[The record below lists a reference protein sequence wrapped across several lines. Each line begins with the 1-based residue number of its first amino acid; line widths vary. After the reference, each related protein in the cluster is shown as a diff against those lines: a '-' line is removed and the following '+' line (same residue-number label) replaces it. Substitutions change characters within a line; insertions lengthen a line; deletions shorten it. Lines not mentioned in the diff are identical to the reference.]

1 MEISKSKRTWI
12 IIGAVLMTA
21 TVQLS
26 SAGLNNTMYA
36 ILSGMNGLQYYALLA
51 TLSSLGM
58 AIMCVIGGRIGDMIG
73 RRAVILAGAVLSLAS
88 AIVMGLAQSLSVFI
102 VARAVLSFGIGTFP
116 GNAFVVAADVSDAK
130 QYPKVA
136 ALLTAT
142 LMVATFLGSTIAGYL
157 VDAGLIPAA
166 IIYPGVVG
174 LIGAVIAAA
183 KMDKKP
189 TTDGVRGKVDGIGMV
204 LLAVFMLSLCLSL
217 NQGANLG
224 FGNPIIICGFV
235 VAVVS
240 LLALLKVEKKAEV
253 PVIPLYLFK
262 NKKYTGVIIAGAF
275 ITFYEV
281 VMASYVPVS
290 GQALMGLSASITG
303 YFSLPRTI
311 IAIVL
316 AAPAAAWVVKNQAKN
331 SAIGLAAAG
340 LLAAVAFLGMI
351 FVGAGSPVALP
362 FILIGITGFTE
373 ALKGAFQTSGY
384 QPARAEG
391 LRRRYRHDD
400 RNWHASHDHSA
411 EHCWPRIH
419 RRLRSEHG
427 QCTQIR
433 IHRDRLLRT
442 HRRSNNRLCNQGQQI
457 QELSSNTW
465 RCGVCIADIAPQKH
479 TQ

>member
-1 MEISKSKRTWI
+1 MEISKSNRTWI

-311 IAIVL
+311 IAIAL

-373 ALKGAFQTSGY
+373 ALKGASFRPLVISQLEPKDFGVGIGMMTATGTLLMTILLSIVGPVFTAVSA
-384 QPARAEG
+384 QNMGSA
-391 LRRRYRHDD
+391 LRFVY
-400 RNWHASHDHSA
+400 
-411 EHCWPRIH
+411 IV
-419 RRLRSEHG
+419 
-427 QCTQIR
+427 T
-433 IHRDRLLRT
+433 
-442 HRRSNNRLCNQGQQI
+442 
-457 QELSSNTW
+457 
-465 RCGVCIADIAPQKH
+465 VCCALIAVAITVFATKDSKSKN
-479 TQ
+479 

>member
-157 VDAGLIPAA
+157 VDEGLIPAA

-311 IAIVL
+311 IAIAL

-373 ALKGAFQTSGY
+373 ALKGASFRPLVISQLEPKDFGVGIGMMTATGTLLMTILLSIVGPVFTAVSA
-384 QPARAEG
+384 QNMGSA
-391 LRRRYRHDD
+391 LRFVY
-400 RNWHASHDHSA
+400 
-411 EHCWPRIH
+411 IV
-419 RRLRSEHG
+419 
-427 QCTQIR
+427 T
-433 IHRDRLLRT
+433 
-442 HRRSNNRLCNQGQQI
+442 
-457 QELSSNTW
+457 
-465 RCGVCIADIAPQKH
+465 VCCALIAVAITVFATKDSKSKN
-479 TQ
+479 

>member
-73 RRAVILAGAVLSLAS
+73 RRAVILAGAVLSLVS

-102 VARAVLSFGIGTFP
+102 VARAVLSF
-116 GNAFVVAADVSDAK
+116 
-130 QYPKVA
+130 
-136 ALLTAT
+136 
-142 LMVATFLGSTIAGYL
+142 
-157 VDAGLIPAA
+157 
-166 IIYPGVVG
+166 
-174 LIGAVIAAA
+174 
-183 KMDKKP
+183 
-189 TTDGVRGKVDGIGMV
+189 GIGMV

-311 IAIVL
+311 IAIAL

-373 ALKGAFQTSGY
+373 ALKGASFRPLVISQLEQKDFGVGIGMMTATGTLLMTILLSIVGPVFTAVSA
-384 QPARAEG
+384 QNMGSA
-391 LRRRYRHDD
+391 LRFVY
-400 RNWHASHDHSA
+400 
-411 EHCWPRIH
+411 IV
-419 RRLRSEHG
+419 
-427 QCTQIR
+427 T
-433 IHRDRLLRT
+433 
-442 HRRSNNRLCNQGQQI
+442 
-457 QELSSNTW
+457 
-465 RCGVCIADIAPQKH
+465 VCCALIAVAITVFATKDSKSKN
-479 TQ
+479 

>member
-281 VMASYVPVS
+281 VMASYVPV
-290 GQALMGLSASITG
+290 
-303 YFSLPRTI
+303 
-311 IAIVL
+311 
-316 AAPAAAWVVKNQAKN
+316 
-331 SAIGLAAAG
+331 
-340 LLAAVAFLGMI
+340 
-351 FVGAGSPVALP
+351 
-362 FILIGITGFTE
+362 
-373 ALKGAFQTSGY
+373 
-384 QPARAEG
+384 
-391 LRRRYRHDD
+391 
-400 RNWHASHDHSA
+400 
-411 EHCWPRIH
+411 
-419 RRLRSEHG
+419 
-427 QCTQIR
+427 
-433 IHRDRLLRT
+433 
-442 HRRSNNRLCNQGQQI
+442 
-457 QELSSNTW
+457 
-465 RCGVCIADIAPQKH
+465 
-479 TQ
+479 

>member
-88 AIVMGLAQSLSVFI
+88 AIVMGLAQSLSIFI

-311 IAIVL
+311 IAIAL

-373 ALKGAFQTSGY
+373 ALKGASFRPLVISQLEPKDFGVGIGMMTATGTLLMTILLSIVGPVFTAVSA
-384 QPARAEG
+384 QNMGSA
-391 LRRRYRHDD
+391 LRFVY
-400 RNWHASHDHSA
+400 
-411 EHCWPRIH
+411 IV
-419 RRLRSEHG
+419 
-427 QCTQIR
+427 T
-433 IHRDRLLRT
+433 
-442 HRRSNNRLCNQGQQI
+442 
-457 QELSSNTW
+457 
-465 RCGVCIADIAPQKH
+465 VCCALIAVAITVFATKDSKSKN
-479 TQ
+479 

>member
-116 GNAFVVAADVSDAK
+116 GNAFVVAADVSDVK

-311 IAIVL
+311 IAIAL

-373 ALKGAFQTSGY
+373 ALKGASFRPLVISQLEPKDFGVGIGMMTATGTLLMTILLSIVGPVFTAVSA
-384 QPARAEG
+384 QNMGSA
-391 LRRRYRHDD
+391 LRFVY
-400 RNWHASHDHSA
+400 
-411 EHCWPRIH
+411 IV
-419 RRLRSEHG
+419 
-427 QCTQIR
+427 T
-433 IHRDRLLRT
+433 
-442 HRRSNNRLCNQGQQI
+442 
-457 QELSSNTW
+457 
-465 RCGVCIADIAPQKH
+465 VCCALIAVAITVFATKDSKSKN
-479 TQ
+479 

>member
-311 IAIVL
+311 IAIAL

-373 ALKGAFQTSGY
+373 ALKGASFRPLVISQLEPKDFGVGIGMMTATGTLLMTILLSIVGPVFTAVSA
-384 QPARAEG
+384 QNMGSA
-391 LRRRYRHDD
+391 LRFVY
-400 RNWHASHDHSA
+400 
-411 EHCWPRIH
+411 IV
-419 RRLRSEHG
+419 
-427 QCTQIR
+427 T
-433 IHRDRLLRT
+433 
-442 HRRSNNRLCNQGQQI
+442 
-457 QELSSNTW
+457 
-465 RCGVCIADIAPQKH
+465 VCCALIAVAITVFATKDSKSKN
-479 TQ
+479 

>member
-130 QYPKVA
+130 QYSKVA

-204 LLAVFMLSLCLSL
+204 LLAVFMLSLCLTL

-311 IAIVL
+311 IAIAL

-373 ALKGAFQTSGY
+373 ALKGASFRPLVISQLEPKDFGVGIGMMTATGTLLMTILLSIVGPVFTAVSA
-384 QPARAEG
+384 QNMGSA
-391 LRRRYRHDD
+391 LRFVY
-400 RNWHASHDHSA
+400 
-411 EHCWPRIH
+411 IV
-419 RRLRSEHG
+419 
-427 QCTQIR
+427 T
-433 IHRDRLLRT
+433 
-442 HRRSNNRLCNQGQQI
+442 
-457 QELSSNTW
+457 
-465 RCGVCIADIAPQKH
+465 VCCALIAVAITVFATKDSKSKN
-479 TQ
+479 

>member
-290 GQALMGLSASITG
+290 GQALMGLSASIPG
-303 YFSLPRTI
+303 YFSPPRTI
-311 IAIVL
+311 IAIAL

-373 ALKGAFQTSGY
+373 ALKGASFRPLVISQLEPKDFGVGIGMMTATGTLLMTILLSIVGPVFTAVSA
-384 QPARAEG
+384 QNMGSA
-391 LRRRYRHDD
+391 LRFVY
-400 RNWHASHDHSA
+400 
-411 EHCWPRIH
+411 IV
-419 RRLRSEHG
+419 
-427 QCTQIR
+427 T
-433 IHRDRLLRT
+433 
-442 HRRSNNRLCNQGQQI
+442 
-457 QELSSNTW
+457 
-465 RCGVCIADIAPQKH
+465 VCCALVAVAITVFATKDSKSKN
-479 TQ
+479 

>member
-116 GNAFVVAADVSDAK
+116 GNAF
-130 QYPKVA
+130 A

-290 GQALMGLSASITG
+290 GQALMGLSASLTG

-351 FVGAGSPVALP
+351 FVGAGSPAALP

-373 ALKGAFQTSGY
+373 ALKGASFRPLVISQLEQKDFGVGIGMMTATGTLLMTILLSIVGPVFTAVSA
-384 QPARAEG
+384 QNMGSA
-391 LRRRYRHDD
+391 LRFVY
-400 RNWHASHDHSA
+400 
-411 EHCWPRIH
+411 IV
-419 RRLRSEHG
+419 
-427 QCTQIR
+427 T
-433 IHRDRLLRT
+433 
-442 HRRSNNRLCNQGQQI
+442 
-457 QELSSNTW
+457 
-465 RCGVCIADIAPQKH
+465 VCCALIAVAITVFATKDSKSKN
-479 TQ
+479 

>member
-311 IAIVL
+311 IAIAL

-373 ALKGAFQTSGY
+373 ALKGASFRPLVISQLEPKDFGVGIGMMTATGTLLMTILLSIVGPVFTAVSA
-384 QPARAEG
+384 QNMGSA
-391 LRRRYRHDD
+391 LRFVYIVTV
-400 RNWHASHDHSA
+400 
-411 EHCWPRIH
+411 C
-419 RRLRSEHG
+419 
-427 QCTQIR
+427 CT
-433 IHRDRLLRT
+433 L
-442 HRRSNNRLCNQGQQI
+442 
-457 QELSSNTW
+457 
-465 RCGVCIADIAPQKH
+465 IAVAITVFATKDSKSKN
-479 TQ
+479 

>member
-183 KMDKKP
+183 KMDKRP

-311 IAIVL
+311 IAIAL

-373 ALKGAFQTSGY
+373 ALKGASFRPLVISQLEPKDFGVGIGMMTATGTLLMTILLSIVGPVFTAVSA
-384 QPARAEG
+384 QNMGSA
-391 LRRRYRHDD
+391 LRFVY
-400 RNWHASHDHSA
+400 
-411 EHCWPRIH
+411 IV
-419 RRLRSEHG
+419 
-427 QCTQIR
+427 T
-433 IHRDRLLRT
+433 
-442 HRRSNNRLCNQGQQI
+442 
-457 QELSSNTW
+457 
-465 RCGVCIADIAPQKH
+465 VCCALIAVAITVFATKDSKSKN
-479 TQ
+479 

>member
-73 RRAVILAGAVLSLAS
+73 RRAVILAGAILSLAS

-311 IAIVL
+311 IAIAL

-373 ALKGAFQTSGY
+373 ALKGASFRPLVISQLEPKDFGVGIGMMTATGTLLMTILLSIVGPVFTAVSA
-384 QPARAEG
+384 QNMGSA
-391 LRRRYRHDD
+391 LRFVY
-400 RNWHASHDHSA
+400 
-411 EHCWPRIH
+411 IV
-419 RRLRSEHG
+419 
-427 QCTQIR
+427 T
-433 IHRDRLLRT
+433 
-442 HRRSNNRLCNQGQQI
+442 
-457 QELSSNTW
+457 
-465 RCGVCIADIAPQKH
+465 VCCALIAVAITVFATKDSKSKN
-479 TQ
+479 

>member
-224 FGNPIIICGFV
+224 FGNPIIICDFV

-311 IAIVL
+311 IAIAL

-373 ALKGAFQTSGY
+373 ALKGASFRPLVISQLEPKDFGVGIGMMTATGTLLMTILLSIVGPVFTAVSA
-384 QPARAEG
+384 QNMGSA
-391 LRRRYRHDD
+391 LRFVY
-400 RNWHASHDHSA
+400 
-411 EHCWPRIH
+411 IV
-419 RRLRSEHG
+419 
-427 QCTQIR
+427 T
-433 IHRDRLLRT
+433 
-442 HRRSNNRLCNQGQQI
+442 
-457 QELSSNTW
+457 
-465 RCGVCIADIAPQKH
+465 VCCALIAVAITVFATKDSKSKN
-479 TQ
+479 

>member
-311 IAIVL
+311 IAIAL

-340 LLAAVAFLGMI
+340 LLAAIAFLGMI

-373 ALKGAFQTSGY
+373 ALKGASFRPLVISQLEPKDFGVGIGMMTATGTLLMTILLSIVGPVFTAVSA
-384 QPARAEG
+384 QNMGSA
-391 LRRRYRHDD
+391 LRFVY
-400 RNWHASHDHSA
+400 
-411 EHCWPRIH
+411 IV
-419 RRLRSEHG
+419 
-427 QCTQIR
+427 T
-433 IHRDRLLRT
+433 
-442 HRRSNNRLCNQGQQI
+442 
-457 QELSSNTW
+457 
-465 RCGVCIADIAPQKH
+465 VCCALIAVAITVFATKDSKSKN
-479 TQ
+479 

>member
-73 RRAVILAGAVLSLAS
+73 RRVVILAGAVLSLAS

-311 IAIVL
+311 IAIAL

-373 ALKGAFQTSGY
+373 ALKGASFRPLVISQLEPKDFGVGIGMMTATGTLLMTILLSIVGPVFTAVSA
-384 QPARAEG
+384 QNMGSA
-391 LRRRYRHDD
+391 LRFVY
-400 RNWHASHDHSA
+400 
-411 EHCWPRIH
+411 IV
-419 RRLRSEHG
+419 
-427 QCTQIR
+427 T
-433 IHRDRLLRT
+433 
-442 HRRSNNRLCNQGQQI
+442 
-457 QELSSNTW
+457 
-465 RCGVCIADIAPQKH
+465 VCCALIAVAITVFATKDSKSKN
-479 TQ
+479 

>member
-73 RRAVILAGAVLSLAS
+73 RRTVILAGAVLSLAS
-88 AIVMGLAQSLSVFI
+88 AIVMGLAQSLPVFI

-311 IAIVL
+311 IAIAL

-373 ALKGAFQTSGY
+373 ALKGASFRPLVISQLEPKDFGVGIGMMTATGTLLMTILLSIVGPVFTAVSA
-384 QPARAEG
+384 QNMGSA
-391 LRRRYRHDD
+391 LRFVY
-400 RNWHASHDHSA
+400 
-411 EHCWPRIH
+411 IV
-419 RRLRSEHG
+419 
-427 QCTQIR
+427 T
-433 IHRDRLLRT
+433 
-442 HRRSNNRLCNQGQQI
+442 
-457 QELSSNTW
+457 
-465 RCGVCIADIAPQKH
+465 VCCALIAVAITVFATKDSKSKN
-479 TQ
+479 

>member
-311 IAIVL
+311 IAIAL

-373 ALKGAFQTSGY
+373 ALKGASFRPLVISQLEPKDFGVGIGMMTATGTLLMTILLSIVGPVFTAVSA
-384 QPARAEG
+384 QNMGSA
-391 LRRRYRHDD
+391 LRFVY
-400 RNWHASHDHSA
+400 
-411 EHCWPRIH
+411 IV
-419 RRLRSEHG
+419 
-427 QCTQIR
+427 T
-433 IHRDRLLRT
+433 
-442 HRRSNNRLCNQGQQI
+442 
-457 QELSSNTW
+457 
-465 RCGVCIADIAPQKH
+465 VCCALIAVAITVFATKNSKSKN
-479 TQ
+479 